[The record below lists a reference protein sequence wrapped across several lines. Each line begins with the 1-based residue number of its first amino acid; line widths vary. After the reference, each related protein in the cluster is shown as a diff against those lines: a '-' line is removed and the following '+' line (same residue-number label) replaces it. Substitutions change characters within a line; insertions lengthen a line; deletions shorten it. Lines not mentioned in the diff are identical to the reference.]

1 MHLLHSPATVVEHL
15 QQLVLVMD
23 SEVGTAE
30 TRLFLLH
37 SERILQAA
45 KGSLVERRALASKET
60 GGLSVLCRCL
70 EVSNSWGGV
79 LRNVVNNTW
88 GRPMLASTSDVS
100 TGPSVNSHMSLN
112 PPLGT

>member
-1 MHLLHSPATVVEHL
+1 MGS
-15 QQLVLVMD
+15 
-23 SEVGTAE
+23 AE

-60 GGLSVLCRCL
+60 GGLSILCRCL
-70 EVSNSWGGV
+70 EVSNSLGGV
-79 LRNVVNNTW
+79 LRNVVNNIW

-100 TGPSVNSHMSLN
+100 TGPSANSHMSLN

>member
-1 MHLLHSPATVVEHL
+1 MRLLHSPATVVEHL

-23 SEVGTAE
+23 GEVGTAE

-37 SERILQAA
+37 SDRILQAA

-60 GGLSVLCRCL
+60 GGLGILCRCL

-79 LRNVVNNTW
+79 LRNVVDNIVGSPIQVQVQTHTC
-88 GRPMLASTSDVS
+88 R
-100 TGPSVNSHMSLN
+100 
-112 PPLGT
+112 